1 MEWTYSLR
9 IRSLNSSAAEQHTFR
24 PLYHPVQLGPP
35 VYEDIILERELISY
49 ARPNFVKG
57 CRAYVTIVFE
67 SVDGRVPKYT
77 GYDELEEVLND
88 RFTAG
93 NYLQVGLH
101 GAGTPPGGVG
111 DTTADYK
118 RCNLTSAIEYSMPG
132 GKATAVHLELEFEG
146 YAIQTTEYS
155 PDNGTTW

>member
-1 MEWTYSLR
+1 MEWTYNLR
-9 IRSLNSSAAEQHTFR
+9 IRSKNAAAAVQKTFA
-24 PLYHPVQLGPP
+24 PAAHPVQLGPP
-35 VYEDIILERELISY
+35 VYEDIVLERELISY

-57 CRAYVTIVFE
+57 CRAYVTIVLE
-67 SVDGRVPKYT
+67 SVDGRVT
-77 GYDELEEVLND
+77 ALATYDELEEVLNG

-93 NYLQVGLH
+93 NYLEVGLH
-101 GAGTPPGGVG
+101 GAGTFAS